1 MITKVLTFL
10 CSLGNGN
17 DAGHVG
23 RQFGEEGDLHCL
35 SYPAA
40 DVAHQFLVLKPSATC
55 VSAAITK
62 SITTQAMSTFSPV
75 GSRSSNG
82 MRMCVCVC
90 VCVCTFVHAN
100 MRACACMDRMN
111 LKYALTCPH
120 AIPMGAG
127 QVKLQRIK
135 DLPVH
140 MPSPCPALQSQ
151 ASKDQR
157 LTCPHAIPM
166 PRSPIPCG
174 QDRFSSRAW
183 APASCSEVGKCGS
196 KYTILPYSQNNI
208 KYTQQNL

>member
-35 SYPAA
+35 PYPAA

-62 SITTQAMSTFSPV
+62 SITTQAMSAFSPV
-75 GSRSSNG
+75 GARSSNG
-82 MRMCVCVC
+82 MRMCVC

-111 LKYALTCPH
+111 LKYALTCPQ

-151 ASKDQR
+151 ASKDQS
-157 LTCPHAIPM
+157 LTYSYLPHACF
-166 PRSPIPCG
+166 PIPWG
-174 QDRFSSRAW
+174 
-183 APASCSEVGKCGS
+183 
-196 KYTILPYSQNNI
+196 
-208 KYTQQNL
+208 